1 MDLTIASTIV
11 TVPVP
16 EAPHTPENIHSILCT
31 SHANLIAPRP
41 LPLITIIIPHPAQ
54 TPEIAPSTDLFPEI
68 IAPNATAHAQIA
80 EVLATILAFFFFQKS
95 QILQELSLCSK

>member
-31 SHANLIAPRP
+31 SHANLIAPLP
-41 LPLITIIIPHPAQ
+41 LPLNTVIPHPAQ

-68 IAPNATAHAQIA
+68 IAPNTTAHAQISG
-80 EVLATILAFFFFQKS
+80 VLATVLAFFFFQKS
-95 QILQELSLCSK
+95 QILQKLSSRSK